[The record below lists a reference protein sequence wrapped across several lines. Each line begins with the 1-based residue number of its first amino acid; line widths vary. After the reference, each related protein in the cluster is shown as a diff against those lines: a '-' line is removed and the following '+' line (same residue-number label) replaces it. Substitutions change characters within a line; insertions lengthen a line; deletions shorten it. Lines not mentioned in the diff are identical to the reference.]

1 MCVTTWRYEM
11 VIFMYVTTYI
21 FGQYKNRCTNSLET
35 FMCINS
41 HLHCRPTAVE
51 KSLCSVIIAV
61 LNIHI
66 PNV

>member
-1 MCVTTWRYEM
+1 MTTWRYEM

-41 HLHCRPTAVE
+41 PFTLQAYCSGKIFVLWLLL
-51 KSLCSVIIAV
+51 SLIFTF
-61 LNIHI
+61 LMY
-66 PNV
+66 

>member
-1 MCVTTWRYEM
+1 MTTWRYEM

-41 HLHCRPTAVE
+41 PFTLQAY
-51 KSLCSVIIAV
+51 CSGKIFV
-61 LNIHI
+61 L
-66 PNV
+66 